1 MRHAIKNGGIIL
13 EENAV
18 VNITLAPVQ
27 SNFSVYEALRVL
39 NKHVVHLEDHV
50 ERLKNSA
57 FSIGLNL
64 PKVEWKEE
72 IDKLIEE
79 DGITDATMRILVV
92 GTEKPLWFITWN
104 TLLTYP
110 DSYYKEGVSAIT

>member
-1 MRHAIKNGGIIL
+1 MTKMRHAIKNGGIIL

-72 IDKLIEE
+72 IDKLIEK

-92 GTEKPLWFITWN
+92 GT
-104 TLLTYP
+104 
-110 DSYYKEGVSAIT
+110 

>member
-72 IDKLIEE
+72 IDKLIERRYYRRNDE
-79 DGITDATMRILVV
+79 DPCGRNREASLV
-92 GTEKPLWFITWN
+92 
-104 TLLTYP
+104 
-110 DSYYKEGVSAIT
+110 YYLEYTSDLP